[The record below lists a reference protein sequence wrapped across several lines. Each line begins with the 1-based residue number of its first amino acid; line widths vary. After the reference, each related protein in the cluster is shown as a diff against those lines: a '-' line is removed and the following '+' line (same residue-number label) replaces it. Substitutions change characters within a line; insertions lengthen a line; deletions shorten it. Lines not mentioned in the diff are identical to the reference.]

1 MNFLTFC
8 LFTAFFPGF
17 LVGEK
22 CGTEGVEVDVLFWVE
37 DDFVTLDSLLGFT
50 GFGCVFL
57 LVGFR
62 KRVGYILTF
71 VVLEV
76 VDIFLGFAVNS

>member
-22 CGTEGVEVDVLFWVE
+22 CVTVGVEVDVLLWPK
-37 DDFVTLDSLLGFT
+37 DDFVTLGSGLRFT
-50 GFGCVFL
+50 AFGCVFL

-71 VVLEV
+71 VVLDV
-76 VDIFLGFAVNS
+76 VDTFLGFAVNS